1 MGKSSV
7 ISQSQV
13 CNILQYVHI
22 CQCFWTMQIGGEFH
36 DDRMNEMQEIKE
48 ARSESNSVWSHRGV
62 FLTSKKVDWCTSC

>member
-13 CNILQYVHI
+13 CNILQYVHL
-22 CQCFWTMQIGGEFH
+22 CSCFWTMQIGGEFH

-48 ARSESNSVWSHRGV
+48 AR
-62 FLTSKKVDWCTSC
+62 